1 MADEALRLQAQVVD
15 QFSQPIRDMQRQL
28 RLLTESNRRTHIEG
42 ARQVQTHTK
51 AYGELRLQVMQTARH
66 LQGDFEPVIRTLG
79 TAATAAGLSFGALA
93 AGIGTFVAA
102 GAGAAFVFQGTA
114 HHARDMSRAT
124 DLAVNDLR
132 VFEALGPRIGSSVE
146 GMDSALVQLSGHM
159 ETLKLRP
166 FAEQASEAAAEFTPQ
181 IQAQVKA
188 IRDLTRPEQIQK
200 LFEIGTNIGATQ
212 GVAYKRRFFEYF
224 FGGTG
229 DQLANYS
236 ANELRTLSGK
246 IKEYIRPLTA
256 DQIQMGVDAD
266 MAWMGLR
273 ERMGGFVDY
282 LGASFI
288 PYLLKAYDATDAFIK
303 NVKDAVA
310 TYEPIVEGYLTG
322 AETFFTQWKG
332 QFEQSDVGQA
342 IQRQVAAIKAI
353 DWTGLGDQL
362 GKAMIPNFADLK
374 AKLQDGNL
382 PGYFTDLWANIL
394 AINTTG
400 SQTVG
405 GALKENLAQLKT
417 DLTDFLNDPMVKDP
431 FKGLGGDGSAFA
443 QIRASLPSWKGPIAD
458 LRDLIHTTTELTTI
472 IDDLAAHHKID
483 WDLIFDVSG
492 FKQIGDDFEKSLE
505 SGPLHKFRVFF
516 DWLNA
521 KGGVTPPSLP
531 LPGAQARP
539 VTPTPAA
546 RLPEPPPSIKLAPS
560 NPTEPPASVAP
571 SLKQPMLKPS
581 AGYSRISFE
590 PDEAPQSPGGVAQ
603 TAGGGK
609 SDAVQIIAA
618 GTRKGV
624 YDGLFDFY
632 NAMQA
637 AKTGGAIPGVTP
649 ASFET
654 GPGGAG
660 AGAGGPDG
668 GEGGGGG
675 GRGGAGAGGRPG
687 GRPSGRRGGGGGPG
701 DGAPELPAGTGQPL
715 LDEISRSEGTR
726 GYNDAFAHQHP
737 GVDLSKM
744 TVDQVEA
751 LSKSQRG
758 SSAIGRYQFMSYTL
772 DSLKKQL
779 HLSGSEMFNPA
790 MQDRLARSLL
800 QRRGYDQW
808 KAGKLSD
815 QAFMHNLSQE
825 WAGLTDPNTGHGFYP
840 GQTTGH
846 SLKEQF
852 TALKAERDK
861 AKVAATPDASP
872 LPAGP
877 KPKHVWAPGEWAYFS
892 KRLQASGMGTPEG
905 KRSQTPYQ
913 GDPTDPAFDKDKWLP
928 YKKTPWS
935 PGLHAIDPHKE
946 QEASLRGA
954 RGDLL
959 GAAQKAGMFSHKVT
973 GEASIKVALD
983 QGLVGKSTKAKGSLF
998 KEISLDRGAMAA
1010 ASTMG

>member
-28 RLLTESNRRTHIEG
+28 RLLTESNRRTHVEG
-42 ARQVQTHTK
+42 TRSVTTHAK
-51 AYGELRLQVMQTARH
+51 AYTELRMQVMQTARH

-166 FAEQASEAAAEFTPQ
+166 FAERASEAAAEFTPQ
-181 IQAQVKA
+181 IQAQVQA
-188 IRDLTRPEQIQK
+188 IRNLTRPDQIQK

-303 NVKDAVA
+303 NVRDAVA
-310 TYEPIVEGYLTG
+310 AYEPIVEGYLTG
-322 AETFFTQWKG
+322 AETFFTQWKT

-405 GALKENLAQLKT
+405 GALKENLAQLKA

-431 FKGLGGDGSAFA
+431 FKGLTGDGSAFA

-472 IDDLAAHHKID
+472 IDDLAARHKID
-483 WDLIFDVSG
+483 WDLIFDISG

-516 DWLNA
+516 DKLNA
-521 KGGVTPPSLP
+521 MGGVTPPSLP

-581 AGYSRISFE
+581 AGYSRISFD
-590 PDEAPQSPGGVAQ
+590 PDEGPQSPGGVAQ

-637 AKTGGAIPGVTP
+637 AKTGGAIPGVTS

-660 AGAGGPDG
+660 AGTGGPDG
-668 GEGGGGG
+668 GEGGGGS
-675 GRGGAGAGGRPG
+675 GRSGAGAGGRPG
-687 GRPSGRRGGGGGPG
+687 GGGGDVGSGSMPEWRS
-701 DGAPELPAGTGQPL
+701 GAGQKTAGKWWTPDRVHHAVDYLKQHAGL
-715 LDEISRSEGTR
+715 SEVGAEGLVAR
-726 GYNDAFAHQHP
+726 WAG
-737 GVDLSKM
+737 
-744 TVDQVEA
+744 VEA
-751 LSKSQRG
+751 AGGDRSHNPSSGAQGIGQWLGGRKTAAAFGSFDEQLGHAAEELNTTEKRAGDALRKAKTQFDAARG
-758 SSAIGRYQFMSYTL
+758 SSMFERAEGYSARTGTDNFTTRTPVGEIARRYAQ
-772 DSLKKQL
+772 
-779 HLSGSEMFNPA
+779 
-790 MQDRLARSLL
+790 
-800 QRRGYDQW
+800 
-808 KAGKLSD
+808 AGGN
-815 QAFMHNLSQE
+815 QT
-825 WAGLTDPNTGHGFYP
+825 AG
-840 GQTTGH
+840 
-846 SLKEQF
+846 
-852 TALKAERDK
+852 
-861 AKVAATPDASP
+861 ATPEASP

-905 KRSQTPYQ
+905 IRSHNPYQ

-946 QEASLRGA
+946 QEASLH
-954 RGDLL
+954 GDLL

-983 QGLVGKSTKAKGSLF
+983 QGLVGKSTKSKGGLF